1 MYQINNKA
9 RWHFGILP
17 RIRSIVTTGKV
28 VVVVIIIV
36 IVAIV
41 VVVVVVC
48 NLRPLYS
55 LIVFSTD
62 RHHSA
67 DRGFAS
73 RVWRVLR

>member
-36 IVAIV
+36 AIVV

-73 RVWRVLR
+73 RVWRILR